1 METNERLD
9 IARRIVEHTGSSLF
23 LTGKAG
29 TGKTTF
35 LRNLRNSTRK
45 RIVVAAPT
53 GIAAINAGG
62 VTLHSFFQLDFG
74 PFIPGMK
81 RNKEM
86 HHRFNKEKIRMIRGM
101 DLLVIDEI
109 SMVRADVL
117 DAVDD
122 VLRRYRDRSL
132 PFGGVQLLLIGDLQ
146 QLPPVV
152 TEAEREILASPISS
166 TVTHC
171 NRSTMKPWNSTAS
184 TVRTTWSSSDFS
196 TP

>member
-101 DLLVIDEI
+101 DLLVIDG
-109 SMVRADVL
+109 A
-117 DAVDD
+117 
-122 VLRRYRDRSL
+122 RRC
-132 PFGGVQLLLIGDLQ
+132 
-146 QLPPVV
+146 
-152 TEAEREILASPISS
+152 A
-166 TVTHC
+166 
-171 NRSTMKPWNSTAS
+171 
-184 TVRTTWSSSDFS
+184 
-196 TP
+196 